1 MFLRNCCVVFMLYSF
16 VGKGLSSLS
25 VFFSKCNNSSLGAD
39 NTNINFLGVFS
50 ILNSFNVLFKW
61 TGYRWQKVSKTDA
74 CWPPSPPVG
83 SVATIWP
90 EKYKPRTRGGQKWAW
105 PGIYGS
111 IPGIF
116 RSINGYIC
124 RFRWNH
130 DNLNFNPIYPGG
142 NRFDPLHI
150 FAYNIF
156 CNFSAEYTTFD
167 PIEMY
172 RKTLCFYLIFITN
185 WVE

>member
-1 MFLRNCCVVFMLYSF
+1 MLYSF
-16 VGKGLSSLS
+16 VGKGLSSLY

-50 ILNSFNVLFKW
+50 ILNSFNVFGQSIGGK
-61 TGYRWQKVSKTDA
+61 RWVKQMHADHPLPQWAVEPQFGQRSTSRGHGEDKSGPGQEFMDQSQA
-74 CWPPSPPVG
+74 FFDQLMDI
-83 SVATIWP
+83 SVASDEIMTIW
-90 EKYKPRTRGGQKWAW
+90 TLTLFTQGGT
-105 PGIYGS
+105 
-111 IPGIF
+111 
-116 RSINGYIC
+116 
-124 RFRWNH
+124 
-130 DNLNFNPIYPGG
+130 DLT
-142 NRFDPLHI
+142 PLHI